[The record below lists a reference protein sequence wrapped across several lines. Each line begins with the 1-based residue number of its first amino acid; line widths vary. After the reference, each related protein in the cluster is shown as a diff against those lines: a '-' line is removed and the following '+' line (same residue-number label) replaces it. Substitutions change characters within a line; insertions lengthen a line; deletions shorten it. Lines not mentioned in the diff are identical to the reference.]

1 MQPWKTGCV
10 REKWE
15 RKRTCSRC
23 EIKTNQDWEMW
34 SSLGGERR
42 AWDHPSLS
50 IGVEKLQVEKVSE
63 MGTGRHFEAMHANRL

>member
-1 MQPWKTGCV
+1 
-10 REKWE
+10 
-15 RKRTCSRC
+15 
-23 EIKTNQDWEMW
+23 MW

-42 AWDHPSLS
+42 AWERPSLS